1 MKAGTASLKKV
12 KDVGDYHMEI
22 KLNNAIN
29 VIWKQ
34 RRAKTSRQVKS
45 KQTGQAHLTCN

>member
-1 MKAGTASLKKV
+1 MKCCKNLNNNNNMKAGTASLKKV

-29 VIWKQ
+29 VI
-34 RRAKTSRQVKS
+34 
-45 KQTGQAHLTCN
+45 